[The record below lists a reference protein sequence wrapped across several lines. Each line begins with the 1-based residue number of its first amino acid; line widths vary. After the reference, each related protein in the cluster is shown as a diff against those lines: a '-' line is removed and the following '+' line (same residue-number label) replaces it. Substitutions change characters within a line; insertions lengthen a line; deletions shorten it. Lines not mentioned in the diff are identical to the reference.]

1 MQTFW
6 KVTSVDHTVKKL
18 RPIMPVY
25 FSFWCLKLKKTFNIL
40 YLLSFLEGKKVMLPC
55 YFPPKIPSR
64 DKEGS
69 YSLLQG

>member
-25 FSFWCLKLKKTFNIL
+25 FSLWCLKLKKTFNIL
-40 YLLSFLEGKKVMLPC
+40 YLLSFLEGKKADVAML
-55 YFPPKIPSR
+55 FP
-64 DKEGS
+64 
-69 YSLLQG
+69 